1 MRVHLYVDYFS
12 TVNTTVL
19 YNLQLVESVDEVLQ
33 IERKRVYRGL
43 TISYMWILSSA
54 KGWCP

>member
-1 MRVHLYVDYFS
+1 MRVHLYMDYFS

-19 YNLQLVESVDEVLQ
+19 YNLQLVELVDEVLQ
-33 IERKRVYRGL
+33 IERKRIYRGL
-43 TISYMWILSSA
+43 TISYTWILSST